1 MWMIWNW
8 ALTLGFGTEGDGGG
22 KGMCGIQM
30 EPLFPTT
37 KK

>member
-8 ALTLGFGTEGDGGG
+8 ALTLGFGTEGGD
-22 KGMCGIQM
+22 KGAGLCGIQM